1 MALSINSDQIDMNAT
16 AAPDA
21 VADLGR
27 VRSAPSA
34 DPYVSGPCD
43 SLGSSGVRQ
52 QCSSHSAAATSAA
65 AHTAPIDAVMV
76 SDAAEASSERNGST

>member
-27 VRSAPSA
+27 VRSAPS
-34 DPYVSGPCD
+34 G
-43 SLGSSGVRQ
+43 
-52 QCSSHSAAATSAA
+52 
-65 AHTAPIDAVMV
+65 
-76 SDAAEASSERNGST
+76 